1 MIRLFLL
8 AALLIAPVAA
18 ERSLAPGI
26 APEPFTAER
35 LAADVNRIAGGN
47 LTLEEW
53 VVVLALGHGY
63 NVTRDGIVTLD
74 DGERIDISA
83 LYIVVSG
90 PIEISLEHAPHEND
104 ESPPQSSAPCARS
117 RG

>member
-1 MIRLFLL
+1 MIRLLLL

-35 LAADVNRIAGGN
+35 FAADVNRIAGGN

-74 DGERIDISA
+74 DGEKIDISSPA
-83 LYIVVSG
+83 PFGFVG
-90 PIEISLEHAPHEND
+90 PVTAGIDPAT
-104 ESPPQSSAPCARS
+104 R
-117 RG
+117 RRW